1 MSYDDIPVVAA
12 EEDPDL
18 MEEVPE
24 VRGVQ
29 GERGWAG
36 GVSSCFA

>member
-12 EEDPDL
+12 EEEPDL

-24 VRGVQ
+24 VRGV
-29 GERGWAG
+29 GRGWAG
-36 GVSSCFA
+36 